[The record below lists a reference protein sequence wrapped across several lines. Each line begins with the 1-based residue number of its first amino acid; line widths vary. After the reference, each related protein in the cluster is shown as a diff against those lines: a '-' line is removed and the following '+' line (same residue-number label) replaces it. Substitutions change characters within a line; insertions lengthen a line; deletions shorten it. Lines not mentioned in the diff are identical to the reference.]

1 MARGGS
7 REEASPHVPT
17 LFASCARTVGKNMS
31 RLEQEVWDLPTTVLQ
46 QLLPFLTIYDLE
58 RIEGAA
64 VKKGVST
71 QTLWLQLWKKVI
83 GTNPKVRK
91 KPFNWRQKFLQ
102 TFFHCI
108 LWGTLDIS
116 DDKRLNNSRS
126 SALVL
131 GCQHVNKLVI
141 RNKLQGVK
149 EIINNPNIC
158 GPLTSTVQK
167 LVFQHLRS
175 VDQTLQHSLLTLLH
189 RLIHYGV
196 VREVILSHWNEPHPE
211 LLTLILRMS
220 AGNLCEKEECLRA
233 GSCEKYRLKVNTEE
247 MDPTIQRNI
256 LDSQYQQA
264 CYTSSDCTFIDTES
278 QCDTD
283 KCMSP
288 STKESSENL
297 SPLNSQSVTS
307 ENISLEGNG
316 RVMGKSDC
324 YKAHNYAFGCLLPSS
339 KRLTDMHDEVSEES
353 RNASQTETNEKADD
367 LYDYIFMMDG
377 SESDTEKNLSCTD
390 ENQTKN
396 ISNCLNN
403 NDLFGSESLLNHTFE
418 LHLRNV
424 SVLEITSIP
433 LSYTSSLVLCKLLRS
448 WVSLQK
454 LVLEYNGLGRA
465 IFLVLKELCA
475 LSRCRD
481 SSLSTLVLADHVLH
495 LPVVKLVKF
504 ILSTFPALHKLHID
518 FLLEVENEPLED
530 EMLMTRAEMTVCCL
544 EDFSLNCTSKTLQVD
559 HLLPVLRKLKSLK
572 HLCLRRASFKS
583 PEDLSKLLLTITDHL
598 STLESLTIQ
607 DVNLTVCLTDVLDLM
622 RTAPLKGLTLDNCR
636 LFERHPAE
644 TLPKIISV
652 LKQNQSLTSLSLPAN
667 RLGWYI
673 NASGSV

>member
-1 MARGGS
+1 MPG
-7 REEASPHVPT
+7 
-17 LFASCARTVGKNMS
+17 
-31 RLEQEVWDLPTTVLQ
+31 
-46 QLLPFLTIYDLE
+46 
-58 RIEGAA
+58 
-64 VKKGVST
+64 
-71 QTLWLQLWKKVI
+71 
-83 GTNPKVRK
+83 K

-530 EMLMTRAEMTVCCL
+530 EMLMTRHW
-544 EDFSLNCTSKTLQVD
+544 SN
-559 HLLPVLRKLKSLK
+559 KLF
-572 HLCLRRASFKS
+572 H
-583 PEDLSKLLLTITDHL
+583 ITF
-598 STLESLTIQ
+598 T
-607 DVNLTVCLTDVLDLM
+607 
-622 RTAPLKGLTLDNCR
+622 GLTLDNCR